1 MDEIVKDFLIESGEN
16 LDRLDQEL
24 VKLEADPKS
33 NELLASIFRTVHTIK
48 GTCGFLGFARLEKVA
63 HAGESLLSRLRDGK
77 LSLTAEVTSGLLA
90 MVDAVRHMLSEIQA
104 TEHDGENDYQ
114 GLREELKRLQG
125 QEEDHGATSA
135 AAAPAS
141 VTQAPAPPAARSAAI
156 RILEVAETAP
166 QPEVSV
172 PPARPDRGQE
182 SAEASAEASTKLPV
196 AAAPV
201 AQYYRPAPGKIG
213 GLLVE
218 RGSIRPEDL
227 AAALQEQ
234 ERGGQR
240 SVGEIL
246 VSMGACRQ
254 EDVLAVQQIIESRG
268 RETGAETVRV
278 SVSLLDRLM
287 NLVGELVLARN
298 QLLQFSNT
306 TQDGDFS
313 AVSQR
318 MNLIATELQEEV
330 MKTRMQPIGNV
341 WNKFPR
347 TVRDLAHSCGKEV
360 RLEMEGQETELDRT
374 IIEAIKDPLTH
385 LVRNAMDHGIEA
397 PEVRKLA
404 GKDATGCLKLRAFHE
419 GGQVN
424 IEISDD
430 GAGLNRERIRKK
442 AVERGLVSAEQA
454 ARLPDRDVF
463 NMVFLP
469 GFSTAEK
476 VTQVSGRGVGMDV
489 VKTNVEKIG
498 GMVDI
503 QSTPGEGTT
512 VRVKIP
518 LTLAI
523 IPALI
528 VRCSGE
534 RFAIPQ
540 VSLTELVRLESGKGI
555 EMVLGSPV
563 YRLRGQLLPL
573 VYLSQTLKPRRVAED
588 GRPQAVSRGEL
599 LDFALAREKHHQ
611 WLGRLREVL
620 DGKATMSVEQAGS
633 PRECAVGKWLYGPGL
648 KDYGLIPEMHT
659 LEQTHEHFHERVRA
673 VVAAKAEGHSK
684 EANEAYREVV
694 PLSTKIVDLL
704 LVVENRAIDLKNV
717 NIVVLQAE
725 RRQFGLVVDDI
736 LDTEEIVVKPLGK
749 QLKGISVYSGAT
761 IMGDGRVALI
771 LDVLGLA
778 QRVQVIAEARDSTL
792 QEERVETL
800 QAEAPDQHTLLLAE
814 NGLEGRVAIP
824 LSIVARLEEF
834 PRTAVERAGAQEVMQ
849 YRGQIIPLVRLSEII
864 PATRDADRL
873 ANAGSIQVVVYTEGK
888 RTVGVIVDRIV
899 DIVEQR
905 SEVERLV
912 PRAGVVGSF
921 VVQRQVTDLLDL
933 PAIVRAALPG
943 LLDAPETAAEG
954 T

>member
-1 MDEIVKDFLIESGEN
+1 MRPLRASQMTECATLLIFPSPPPSTTAIWSACSEKAATASISTPALTPPFDSFLLQRGDEDRNQLCAHRGLNLLMFPAWHATCNTISGAPIMDEIVKDFLIESGEN

-24 VKLEADPKS
+24 VKLEAEPKS
-33 NELLASIFRTVHTIK
+33 NELLASIFRTIHTIK
-48 GTCGFLGFARLEKVA
+48 GSCGFLGFARLEKVA
-63 HAGESLLSRLRDGK
+63 HAGENLLSRLRDGE
-77 LSLTAEVTSGLLA
+77 LSLTADVTSGLLA

-114 GLREELKRLQG
+114 ELREELKRLQG
-125 QEEDHGATSA
+125 SDEKPAFESPAAKAEEDTPLSQPAWTDDLASEAARPNAGSSNSPGEVQLQAGWLEPPAASA
-135 AAAPAS
+135 AADAG
-141 VTQAPAPPAARSAAI
+141 PAA
-156 RILEVAETAP
+156 
-166 QPEVSV
+166 
-172 PPARPDRGQE
+172 
-182 SAEASAEASTKLPV
+182 ASGDS
-196 AAAPV
+196 
-201 AQYYRPAPGKIG
+201 YRPTPGKMG
-213 GLLVE
+213 GLLVD
-218 RGSIRPEDL
+218 RGSLRPEDL
-227 AAALQEQ
+227 ATALHEQ
-234 ERGGQR
+234 ELGDHRR
-240 SVGEIL
+240 LGEIL
-246 VSMGACRQ
+246 VGRGMCKL
-254 EDVLAVQQIIESRG
+254 EDVLAAQQILEMRQ
-268 RETGAETVRV
+268 RETGTETVRV
-278 SVSLLDRLM
+278 GVSLLDRLM

-306 TQDGDFS
+306 TQEGAFS
-313 AVSQR
+313 RVSQR
-318 MNLIATELQEEV
+318 VNLIASELQEEV

-347 TVRDLAHSCGKEV
+347 TVRDLAHNCGKEV

-397 PEVRKLA
+397 PEARKLA

-430 GAGLNRERIRKK
+430 GAGLNRERIRTK

-463 NMVFLP
+463 NMIFLA

-476 VTQVSGRGVGMDV
+476 VTNVSGRGVGMDV
-489 VKTNVEKIG
+489 VKTNVERIG
-498 GMVDI
+498 GTVDV
-503 QSTPGEGTT
+503 QSTPGRGTT

-540 VSLTELVRLESGKGI
+540 VSLTELVRLDSGKGI
-555 EMVLGSPV
+555 EMVHGSPV

-573 VYLSQTLKPRRVAED
+573 VYLSQTLKTAPGAED
-588 GRPQAVSRGEL
+588 GLPERKKP
-599 LDFALAREKHHQ
+599 
-611 WLGRLREVL
+611 
-620 DGKATMSVEQAGS
+620 ATGLQSV
-633 PRECAVGKWLYGPGL
+633 
-648 KDYGLIPEMHT
+648 
-659 LEQTHEHFHERVRA
+659 
-673 VVAAKAEGHSK
+673 
-684 EANEAYREVV
+684 
-694 PLSTKIVDLL
+694 
-704 LVVENRAIDLKNV
+704 NV
-717 NIVVLQAE
+717 VVLQAE
-725 RRQFGLVVDDI
+725 SRQFGLVVDDI

-778 QRVQVIAEARDSTL
+778 QRAQVIVEARESIL
-792 QEERVETL
+792 QEKRVETR
-800 QAEAPDQHTLLLAE
+800 QTARDQQTLVLAE

-834 PRTAVERAGAQEVMQ
+834 PRTVVERAGAQEVMQ

-864 PATRDADRL
+864 PATRDAEML
-873 ANAGSIQVVVYTEGK
+873 AHGGSIQVVVYSEGK
-888 RTVGVIVDRIV
+888 RTVGLIVDRIV
-899 DIVEQR
+899 DIVEEC
-905 SEVERLV
+905 SGVERLA

-933 PAIVRAALPG
+933 PAIVRAAVPG
-943 LLDAPETAAEG
+943 LLDAAETTEEG

>member
-1 MDEIVKDFLIESGEN
+1 
-16 LDRLDQEL
+16 
-24 VKLEADPKS
+24 
-33 NELLASIFRTVHTIK
+33 
-48 GTCGFLGFARLEKVA
+48 
-63 HAGESLLSRLRDGK
+63 
-77 LSLTAEVTSGLLA
+77 
-90 MVDAVRHMLSEIQA
+90 MVDAVRYMLSEIQA

-114 GLREELKRLQG
+114 GLREELKRLQEG
-125 QEEDHGATSA
+125 DHGATSA

-141 VTQAPAPPAARSAAI
+141 VTQAPAPPAAHSAAI
-156 RILEVAETAP
+156 RILEVAEAAP

-182 SAEASAEASTKLPV
+182 SAEASAEGSTKLPV

-298 QLLQFSNT
+298 QLLQFSDT

-397 PEVRKLA
+397 PEARKRA
-404 GKDATGCLKLRAFHE
+404 GKDATGCLMLRAFHE

-573 VYLSQTLKPRRVAED
+573 VYLSQTLKTGRAAD
-588 GRPQAVSRGEL
+588 GPPDVEKAAIEPQ
-599 LDFALAREKHHQ
+599 
-611 WLGRLREVL
+611 
-620 DGKATMSVEQAGS
+620 
-633 PRECAVGKWLYGPGL
+633 C
-648 KDYGLIPEMHT
+648 
-659 LEQTHEHFHERVRA
+659 
-673 VVAAKAEGHSK
+673 
-684 EANEAYREVV
+684 
-694 PLSTKIVDLL
+694 
-704 LVVENRAIDLKNV
+704 V

-792 QEERVETL
+792 QEKRVETL

-905 SEVERLV
+905 SEVERLA